1 MFASTLGMPAK
12 TIINWIRNDSNEKKT
27 KPGPLTGNDNL
38 ANKLTKHFAI
48 FIIISLTYRT
58 YFCFQEKVQ
67 K

>member
-1 MFASTLGMPAK
+1 MFASTLAMPAK
-12 TIINWIRNDSNEKKT
+12 NIINWIQNNSNEKKP
-27 KPGPLTGNDNL
+27 KLGPSTGNDNF

-48 FIIISLTYRT
+48 FIIILLTYRT